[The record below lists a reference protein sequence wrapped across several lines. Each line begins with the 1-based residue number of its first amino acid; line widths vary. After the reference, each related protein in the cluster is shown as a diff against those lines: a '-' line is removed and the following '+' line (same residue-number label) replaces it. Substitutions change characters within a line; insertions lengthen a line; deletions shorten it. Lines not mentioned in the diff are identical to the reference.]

1 MTDDLLPVAEA
12 VRKACIEAALAAYED
27 AGISGLCAE
36 GRWEAAV
43 SAMQSLAL
51 KPIHGGDGDR
61 TAGPHARNT
70 A

>member
-1 MTDDLLPVAEA
+1 MTDPLVVAEV

-43 SAMQSLAL
+43 SAMQSLDVRRLPADDV
-51 KPIHGGDGDR
+51 GR
-61 TAGPHARNT
+61 TASPGLPAQS
-70 A
+70 

>member
-1 MTDDLLPVAEA
+1 MTDPLAAAEV
-12 VRKACIEAALAAYED
+12 VRKVCIEAALAAYED

-43 SAMQSLAL
+43 SAMQSLDLRRLCA
-51 KPIHGGDGDR
+51 GDE
-61 TAGPHARNT
+61 AGPMAGSGHSAQ